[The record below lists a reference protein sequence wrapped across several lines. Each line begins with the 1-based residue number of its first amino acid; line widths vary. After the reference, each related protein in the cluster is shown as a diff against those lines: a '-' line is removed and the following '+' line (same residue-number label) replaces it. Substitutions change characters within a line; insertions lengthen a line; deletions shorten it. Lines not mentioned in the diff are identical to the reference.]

1 MKRGWLVI
9 GMALAL
15 ATAVVPQQTEM
26 TAAAK
31 ALMSM
36 LEPEQL
42 KKIQL
47 PFDSDER
54 FNWYYIP
61 RERQG
66 LPLKQMTERQRTAA
80 FLLLHVGLSPKGY
93 NKAESIR
100 SLEIVLHEIEQ
111 AARRDPELY
120 YFTIFGDPSDRGTW
134 GWRYEGHH
142 ISQHWTVVN
151 GAAVST
157 TPAFFGANP
166 AEVQSGARKGFR
178 ALPAEED
185 LGRALLDSLD
195 GPQRQQ
201 AIINVTSPND
211 IVTTN
216 ARKAAIEGN
225 AGLPAQSMTKAQQG
239 LLMSLV
245 ENYATSAPDALA
257 AARLAKVRAEGLAD
271 IHFAWMGSTKPGLDQ
286 GHYYRNQ
293 GKQFLIEYDDTQDH
307 ANHQHTVWRDFD
319 GDFGLD
325 VLAKHYE
332 KDHARR

>member
-100 SLEIVLHEIEQ
+100 SLEIVLHEIEHVAERLSEEDDRGGDQ
-111 AARRDPELY
+111 RHAQRRVAASDETHAGCSIKMSAAR
-120 YFTIFGDPSDRGTW
+120 
-134 GWRYEGHH
+134 
-142 ISQHWTVVN
+142 
-151 GAAVST
+151 
-157 TPAFFGANP
+157 
-166 AEVQSGARKGFR
+166 SGAFLHAT
-178 ALPAEED
+178 AL
-185 LGRALLDSLD
+185 S
-195 GPQRQQ
+195 Q
-201 AIINVTSPND
+201 
-211 IVTTN
+211 
-216 ARKAAIEGN
+216 
-225 AGLPAQSMTKAQQG
+225 
-239 LLMSLV
+239 
-245 ENYATSAPDALA
+245 
-257 AARLAKVRAEGLAD
+257 
-271 IHFAWMGSTKPGLDQ
+271 
-286 GHYYRNQ
+286 
-293 GKQFLIEYDDTQDH
+293 
-307 ANHQHTVWRDFD
+307 
-319 GDFGLD
+319 
-325 VLAKHYE
+325 
-332 KDHARR
+332 